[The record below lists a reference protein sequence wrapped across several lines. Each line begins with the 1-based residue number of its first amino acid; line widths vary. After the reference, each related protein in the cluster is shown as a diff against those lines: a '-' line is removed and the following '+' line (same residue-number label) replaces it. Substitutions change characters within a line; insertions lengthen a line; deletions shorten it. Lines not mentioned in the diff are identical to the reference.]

1 MVAAE
6 EGALPPHKR
15 SSPPHDCH
23 GDEGRHG
30 EQRKRE
36 RRPAGAAGGGTEAP
50 LHLPHRR
57 SSLGRLYS
65 LTGCLCPTPLRLAGQ
80 IYRKC
85 SHWLGKQDMRGR
97 GGGGR
102 ENDGRARRLA
112 QMDMTSGVVGQ
123 EPDWH
128 GRIRG

>member
-15 SSPPHDCH
+15 SSPPHDYH

-57 SSLGRLYS
+57 SSLGRQYS
-65 LTGCLCPTPLRLAGQ
+65 LVASARRPFVLQVRFIGSVLIGWVSRTCVEGEEA
-80 IYRKC
+80 
-85 SHWLGKQDMRGR
+85 
-97 GGGGR
+97 GGR
-102 ENDGRARRLA
+102 
-112 QMDMTSGVVGQ
+112 TTVGH
-123 EPDWH
+123 ED
-128 GRIRG
+128 